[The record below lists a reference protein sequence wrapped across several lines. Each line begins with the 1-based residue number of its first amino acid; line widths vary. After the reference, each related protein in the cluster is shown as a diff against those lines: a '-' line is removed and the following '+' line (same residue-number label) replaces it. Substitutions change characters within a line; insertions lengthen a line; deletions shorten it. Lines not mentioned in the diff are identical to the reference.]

1 MHEISNYFCMSY
13 FVSLRLL
20 ILLII
25 MNKPAPWALTR
36 LRKINETIWHTS
48 LSDISRGRSF
58 LLRQLRI
65 VMIAARGF
73 INDKVQ
79 IRASALTFYSL
90 ISVVPVAAIAFAI
103 AKGFGLDQNLEQLIV
118 RELQSQQEVVS
129 WLLQNARNAIQ
140 ETRGGY
146 MAGVGV
152 IILFWSVMS
161 LLGQIENSFN
171 HIWQIP
177 SSRTWY
183 RKFTDYLSI
192 MLIAPVLLIL
202 SGSTTVFINTQLTE
216 FISSA
221 PILNFFK
228 PVVAFLVR
236 FAPYFLTWTAL
247 TGLFIVM
254 PNTRVKFIPAL
265 VSAIIAGTLL
275 QALQWLYIDLQFGIT
290 KLSAIYGSFAAIPLF
305 ILWMEAN
312 WIIVLLGAELSFANQ
327 NIARYEVE
335 SEALLISHYQKKALV
350 LMMMHMIIKNFSSGG
365 LPISAETI
373 ASKLKIPVRLARDI
387 LNDLKNSNL
396 VSVIHEGEKD
406 ERLYQ
411 PALDVNLLTVSYVL
425 NRLDKKGTSEQ
436 IIIKSKEY
444 EKVLSMLDKFDK
456 ATAKSESN
464 ILIRDI

>member
-1 MHEISNYFCMSY
+1 MSY
-13 FVSLRLL
+13 FVSLRLV
-20 ILLII
+20 ILQNI
-25 MNKPAPWALTR
+25 MTKPAPWALTR
-36 LRKINETIWHTS
+36 LKNLNEAIWHTS
-48 LSDISRGRSF
+48 LSDISRSRSF

-90 ISVVPVAAIAFAI
+90 LSVVPVAAIAFAI
-103 AKGFGLDQNLEQLIV
+103 AKGFGLDQNLEQLITK
-118 RELQSQQEVVS
+118 ELQSQQEVVT

-152 IILFWSVMS
+152 VILFWSVMS

-202 SGSTTVFINTQLTE
+202 SGSITVFVNTQLSE
-216 FISSA
+216 FISGA

-236 FAPYFLTWTAL
+236 FAPFFLTWIAL
-247 TGLFIVM
+247 TGLFIIM
-254 PNTRVKFIPAL
+254 PNTRVRFVPAL
-265 VSAIIAGTLL
+265 VSGIISGTLL
-275 QALQWLYIDLQFGIT
+275 QILQWLYIDLQFGIT

-305 ILWMEAN
+305 IIWMEAS

-350 LMMMHMIIKNFSSGG
+350 LMMMHMIIRNFTSGG
-365 LPISAETI
+365 KPISAETI
-373 ASKLKIPVRLARDI
+373 AGKLKIPVRLARDI
-387 LNDLKNSNL
+387 LNDLKNSDL
-396 VSVIHEGEKD
+396 VSVIQESERE

-411 PALDVNLLTVSYVL
+411 PAMDVNLLTVSYVL
-425 NRLDKKGTSEQ
+425 NRLDRKGTSEQ

-444 EKVLSMLDKFDK
+444 EKVISMLDKFDK
-456 ATAKSESN
+456 TIARSDSN